1 MRYELIEHTADFG
14 IRVFGDTAK
23 ALFENAANALFEVLT
38 DRSRLQAGPR
48 EHLVVTGADWE
59 DLLINW
65 FRELLYLWNGREL
78 LLVEAS
84 IQTIGEYR
92 IEARLDL
99 ARYEPDQHV
108 IHADIKAVTYHQ
120 AEVKSDSAGW
130 MGQAIFD
137 V

>member
-23 ALFENAANALFEVLT
+23 ALFENAANALFDVLT
-38 DRSRLQAGPR
+38 DRSRLQACQQTHR
-48 EHLVVTGADWE
+48 VVEGADWE

-78 LLVEAS
+78 LLVDAK
-84 IQTIGEYR
+84 IQAIAEYR

-99 ARYEPDQHV
+99 APYEPAHHV
-108 IHADIKAVTYHQ
+108 IQADIKAVTYHQ
-120 AEVKSDSAGW
+120 AQVKFGPAGW